1 MARLTEGAR
10 TVKKWLLRETYRIA
24 QLAPTMTDLHS
35 DFLRLFTAHEL
46 AIRAHVRRLVPTRYD
61 ADDVMQEVA
70 VVLWQKFEVFRPD
83 GDFRSWAF
91 GVVRYEV
98 LAWRRDK
105 ARDRLMLRGDLI
117 ELLAVE
123 ALEDES
129 RLARQRDLLTKC
141 LDSLEPRQRDLLL
154 AAYQPTTTIQDVAR
168 DSGRT
173 IGGFY
178 QWIHR
183 MKRFL
188 LECVRERMKRLEG
201 PRGEPA

>member
-1 MARLTEGAR
+1 
-10 TVKKWLLRETYRIA
+10 
-24 QLAPTMTDLHS
+24 MTDSHG

-46 AIRAHVRRLVPTRYD
+46 AIRAHVRRLVPTRAD
-61 ADDVMQEVA
+61 ADDVVQEVA
-70 VVLWQKFEVFRPD
+70 VVLWQKFATFRHD
-83 GDFRSWAF
+83 ADFRAWAF

-105 ARDRLMLRGDLI
+105 ARDRLVLRDDLI

-129 RLARQRDLLTKC
+129 RLARQRDFLTKC
-141 LDSLEPRQRDLLL
+141 LDSLDPRQRALLL
-154 AAYQPTTTIQDVAR
+154 AAYQPTATIQDVAR

-173 IGGFY
+173 VGGFY

-183 MKRFL
+183 MKRLL
-188 LECVRERMKRLEG
+188 LECIRERMKRFDG